1 LPTDAAM
8 NRFLR
13 VAAGTGITPIAT
25 PDGAGVARCKEEAI
39 MKKIVVFACAV
50 VAAFSVVV
58 PAAGAR
64 SRQTHSAHA
73 SAAASGLDKEYLKSS
88 MQGDLFEIIGGK
100 FALKHS
106 HNAAV
111 IRLAKRLVTDH
122 SKSYSDA
129 VKLARKLGVDVEKTP
144 SPSETWELQIVSRL
158 HGRTYNRWYSSLEV
172 YDHVQ
177 DIEETTDE
185 IKDGS
190 NKDVINDARTNLPVL
205 RLHLKLARQA
215 FRASK

>member
-1 LPTDAAM
+1 
-8 NRFLR
+8 
-13 VAAGTGITPIAT
+13 
-25 PDGAGVARCKEEAI
+25 
-39 MKKIVVFACAV
+39 MKKIAIFACAV

-64 SRQTHSAHA
+64 SRQTRTAHP

-88 MQGDLFEIIGGK
+88 MQGDLFEIIGGR

-122 SKSYSDA
+122 TKSFSDA
-129 VKLARKLGVDVEKTP
+129 AKLAKKLGVDVPKTP
-144 SPSETWELQIVSRL
+144 SPSEIWELQIVSRL

-177 DIEETTDE
+177 DIQETTDE

-205 RLHLKLARQA
+205 RLHLKLAREA
-215 FRASK
+215 FKASK

>member
-1 LPTDAAM
+1 
-8 NRFLR
+8 
-13 VAAGTGITPIAT
+13 
-25 PDGAGVARCKEEAI
+25 VARYQEEAI
-39 MKKIVVFACAV
+39 VKKIAIIACAV

-64 SRQTHSAHA
+64 SRQSRTARA

-88 MQGDLFEIIGGK
+88 MQGDLFEIIGGR

-122 SKSYSDA
+122 TKSFSDA
-129 VKLARKLGVDVEKTP
+129 AKLAKKLGVDVPKTP
-144 SPSETWELQIVSRL
+144 SPSEIWELQIVSRL

-177 DIEETTDE
+177 DIQETTDE

-205 RLHLKLARQA
+205 RLHLKLAREA
-215 FRASK
+215 FKASR